1 MTTTPQRVAL
11 LAPLSGVLV
20 PLERVPDPVFAQRT
34 VGDGVSIDPTSG
46 ELLAPAAGRVTLLHR
61 ASHALAI
68 TTDEGLEILVH
79 IGVDTI
85 ALNGKGFT
93 PRVRQ
98 GDRVAAGQPLI
109 SFDADLIARSAPSLL
124 TQVLITNRERVSG
137 MSVATGLVEAGR
149 SIILEADLAAA
160 AAADGS
166 PATET
171 AAVSEEIRLPNRQ
184 GLHARPAAT
193 VAAAAKG
200 FRADVRLLR
209 GADAANAKSVTA
221 ILLLATRPND
231 AIRVSASGPDA
242 AAAVSA
248 LAALLA
254 AGSGESGATAEAA
267 SGPAR
272 GAPVTAAPAPAEGP
286 TRSTDPRKLLGVSA
300 SPGLVLGKV
309 AQLRRASI
317 HVEERGAGIERERA
331 HLDVALERA
340 RQQIEAQRAANIGAA
355 SKILDAH
362 LELLADPE
370 LIDLAVA
377 GLADGRSGAYA
388 WREAYSSY
396 ATRLESLASSLLRE
410 RAGDVRDVGGRVLGL
425 LAGVTT
431 GPIECAPGS
440 ILIAEEFSPSETSS
454 LDAGKVQGLCTTG
467 GGPTSHAAIIA
478 RALGI
483 PAVCGVDR
491 AALGLA
497 DGTPVVLDGTEGFL
511 LRDPDEAE
519 VTRARAAIGRLA
531 AQRQGERAAAS
542 APAATTDGHRIEVAA
557 NIGTVEEALAAVA
570 QGGEG
575 VGLLRSELLFLD
587 RDTAPSEEEQA
598 DVYRAVATALG
609 RERRLVI
616 RTLDVGG
623 DKRLPYLPL
632 PPEENPFLGV
642 RGIRTSLERPD
653 LLRSQLRAILEAAP
667 LGDVH
672 VMFPMIASLDELRAA
687 RRILDEE
694 QRGAG
699 VSVRVGVMI
708 EVPSA
713 ALTAGQLAREVDFF
727 SIGTNDLTQYT
738 LAMDRGHPKLAP
750 LADALHPAV
759 LKLISLTVEGAH
771 AHGKWVGVCG
781 GLAAEPVAVPVL
793 LGMGVDEL
801 SVPVPAIAAVK
812 ALVRRLALRDC
823 QALARELLGLA
834 TAGEVRARLAR
845 LGSEAGA
852 TAAAARR

>member
-1 MTTTPQRVAL
+1 
-11 LAPLSGVLV
+11 
-20 PLERVPDPVFAQRT
+20 DAQL
-34 VGDGVSIDPTSG
+34 G
-46 ELLAPAAGRVTLLHR
+46 
-61 ASHALAI
+61 
-68 TTDEGLEILVH
+68 
-79 IGVDTI
+79 
-85 ALNGKGFT
+85 
-93 PRVRQ
+93 
-98 GDRVAAGQPLI
+98 
-109 SFDADLIARSAPSLL
+109 
-124 TQVLITNRERVSG
+124 
-137 MSVATGLVEAGR
+137 
-149 SIILEADLAAA
+149 
-160 AAADGS
+160 
-166 PATET
+166 
-171 AAVSEEIRLPNRQ
+171 
-184 GLHARPAAT
+184 
-193 VAAAAKG
+193 
-200 FRADVRLLR
+200 
-209 GADAANAKSVTA
+209 
-221 ILLLATRPND
+221 
-231 AIRVSASGPDA
+231 
-242 AAAVSA
+242 
-248 LAALLA
+248 LLA
-254 AGSGESGATAEAA
+254 A
-267 SGPAR
+267 
-272 GAPVTAAPAPAEGP
+272 
-286 TRSTDPRKLLGVSA
+286 
-300 SPGLVLGKV
+300 PGLV
-309 AQLRRASI
+309 
-317 HVEERGAGIERERA
+317 
-331 HLDVALERA
+331 
-340 RQQIEAQRAANIGAA
+340 
-355 SKILDAH
+355 
-362 LELLADPE
+362 
-370 LIDLAVA
+370 DLAVA

-388 WREAYSSY
+388 GREAYSSS
-396 ATRLESLASSLLRE
+396 ATRLESLASSRLRE

-575 VGLLRSELLFLD
+575 VGLLRSELLFL
-587 RDTAPSEEEQA
+587 
-598 DVYRAVATALG
+598 
-609 RERRLVI
+609 
-616 RTLDVGG
+616 
-623 DKRLPYLPL
+623 
-632 PPEENPFLGV
+632 
-642 RGIRTSLERPD
+642 
-653 LLRSQLRAILEAAP
+653 EAAP

-750 LADALHPAV
+750 LADAL
-759 LKLISLTVEGAH
+759 
-771 AHGKWVGVCG
+771 
-781 GLAAEPVAVPVL
+781 
-793 LGMGVDEL
+793 
-801 SVPVPAIAAVK
+801 
-812 ALVRRLALRDC
+812 
-823 QALARELLGLA
+823 
-834 TAGEVRARLAR
+834 
-845 LGSEAGA
+845 
-852 TAAAARR
+852 